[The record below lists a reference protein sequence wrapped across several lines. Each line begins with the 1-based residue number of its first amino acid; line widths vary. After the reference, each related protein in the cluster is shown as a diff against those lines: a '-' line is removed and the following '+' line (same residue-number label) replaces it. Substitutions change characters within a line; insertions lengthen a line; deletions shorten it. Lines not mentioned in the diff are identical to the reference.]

1 MSNWGYDLTAGPPP
15 PRPSRSS
22 KPDLGAETPISLD
35 IFNSDDTNTNNAG
48 VAAEN
53 EQLYGYDYDYSNSA
67 DVEDQNEQQ
76 YGYDYNKAY
85 KDNYSYNENNSYND
99 YNYDENN
106 SSDLMEHFGKD
117 EQTTAKTV
125 YEMDDEELKQ
135 ELEYYFTNI
144 YVCDDVQEN
153 VEETFDYYQ
162 MNGLNKMLIIIKIR
176 FGPPM
181 RGTGTGHEVEE
192 ESDIPILGD
201 ENSRK
206 KSATRFGTQIVPTDV
221 SKEISF
227 LRKKSRNAENG
238 SFLRKTPENGAR
250 KPSWARQKRP
260 SGVASPTLDRKL
272 SKIREK
278 EKSLWNPPGKK
289 KSEIERKFEKRR
301 ASQNQAVMNQK
312 KNPALRN
319 PSEPRLGNT
328 LQRKFDRI
336 RDKEESR
343 NAPVGPSG
351 PCSSYQLDM
360 AGASFGVCTCGYQKV
375 DHR

>member
-181 RGTGTGHEVEE
+181 RGTGTGHELCQAGM
-192 ESDIPILGD
+192 I
-201 ENSRK
+201 
-206 KSATRFGTQIVPTDV
+206 AF
-221 SKEISF
+221 SF
-227 LRKKSRNAENG
+227 
-238 SFLRKTPENGAR
+238 
-250 KPSWARQKRP
+250 
-260 SGVASPTLDRKL
+260 V
-272 SKIREK
+272 
-278 EKSLWNPPGKK
+278 
-289 KSEIERKFEKRR
+289 
-301 ASQNQAVMNQK
+301 
-312 KNPALRN
+312 
-319 PSEPRLGNT
+319 
-328 LQRKFDRI
+328 
-336 RDKEESR
+336 
-343 NAPVGPSG
+343 
-351 PCSSYQLDM
+351 
-360 AGASFGVCTCGYQKV
+360 
-375 DHR
+375 